1 MKCISNSASFSFVLY
16 KMFIIYFL
24 RKSYKTNLNQP
35 YSGKMLSNVPRNFPS
50 LFVGSLLKVD
60 ISLRFLCVTLGESFR
75 LPRDLSGVKSGVC
88 TNVT

>member
-1 MKCISNSASFSFVLY
+1 METYLGIEV
-16 KMFIIYFL
+16 
-24 RKSYKTNLNQP
+24 R
-35 YSGKMLSNVPRNFPS
+35 NVSRNFPS